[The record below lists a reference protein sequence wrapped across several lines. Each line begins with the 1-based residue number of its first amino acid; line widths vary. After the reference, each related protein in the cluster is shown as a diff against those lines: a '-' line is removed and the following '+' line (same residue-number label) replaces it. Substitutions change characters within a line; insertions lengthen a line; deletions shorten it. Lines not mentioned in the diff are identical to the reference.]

1 MEALPD
7 ADVARAIEQD
17 RVWSPTLG
25 GPSWQ
30 EKLEALYQQA
40 AEQGP

>member
-7 ADVARAIEQD
+7 GVVARTIEQD

-30 EKLEALYQQA
+30 EKLEALYQQP